1 MPQTKAH
8 FPDRESVA
16 SNLAALG
23 AQEKSWLL
31 LLLENPMQDDALV
44 DGVALFVNSQAE
56 ARFLNSLKL
65 SRAGEWLGAHAPAR
79 LQMKLMEIARS
90 SQHAAYVAFREGLS
104 KSGGLETAYP
114 KA

>member
-1 MPQTKAH
+1 MSQSKAP

-16 SNLAALG
+16 SKLVALAEAD
-23 AQEKSWLL
+23 QSWLM
-31 LLLENPMQDDALV
+31 LLLENPAQDDALL
-44 DGVALFVNSQAE
+44 DGVSLFVNSQAE

-79 LQMKLMEIARS
+79 LQIRLMEIGRS
-90 SQHAAYVAFREGLS
+90 SQHAAYVAFREGLA
-104 KSGGLETAYP
+104 KSGGLDSAYP